1 MSRRLTDSKPISIEF
16 ISKSRKRTILKKYGR
31 IFDTIRPKISSK
43 CPVIFLKLMLK
54 LISNSKLNVN
64 STSYTNN
71 GNKIENE
78 KSFKNY
84 FIQIDELHLTAVGK
98 IRKMHPKLQ
107 PKRNLTKMP
116 RFRKQV

>member
-1 MSRRLTDSKPISIEF
+1 M
-16 ISKSRKRTILKKYGR
+16 
-31 IFDTIRPKISSK
+31 IRPKISSK
-43 CPVIFLKLMLK
+43 CPVIFRKLMLK

-71 GNKIENE
+71 GNKIDKE
-78 KSFKNY
+78 KNIKNY

-107 PKRNLTKMP
+107 PKRKLTKTP